1 MNKQFAIDVDK
12 GLSKR
17 KKAIPSRYFYDARGD
32 KLFQQ
37 IMKMPEYYPTNC
49 ELEIFDQQKQQILEK
64 IDPGEKFNLVELGA
78 GDGLKTKILLEY
90 FLKQGVN
97 FSYFPVD
104 ISGDVLRDLQSD
116 LAARFPTLT
125 IKPLN
130 YEYFEAVEKL
140 NELDQSPRVLLFL
153 GGNIGNFTA
162 KRARSFFKRLRAVV
176 RPNDQLL
183 SGIDLKKNPRT
194 ILKAYNDSSGITRDF
209 NLNLLTRINR
219 ELKANFKL
227 ENFEHFPSYN
237 PVNGE
242 CRSYI
247 ISKVAQEVQIQ
258 ALGKTFTFDEAEP
271 IHTEISKKYSLKDIN
286 KLAKASHFKV
296 KHNFVDSRGYFVD
309 SLWEV

>member
-1 MNKQFAIDVDK
+1 MKNQFAIDVDK
-12 GLSKR
+12 GLSK
-17 KKAIPSRYFYDARGD
+17 KNKALPSRYFYDAQGD

-90 FLKQGVN
+90 FLKQGVD

-104 ISGDVLRDLQSD
+104 ISGDVLKDLKAD
-116 LAARFPTLT
+116 LTERFPRLN
-125 IKPLN
+125 IKTLN
-130 YEYFEAVEKL
+130 YEYFEAVERL
-140 NELDQSPRVLLFL
+140 NELDQSPKVILFL

-162 KRARSFFKRLRAVV
+162 KRARNFFGKLRKVI
-176 RPNDQLL
+176 RPEDQLL

-209 NLNLLTRINR
+209 NLNLLSRINR
-219 ELKANFKL
+219 ELNANFKL
-227 ENFEHFPSYN
+227 EHFEHFPSYN

-242 CRSYI
+242 CRSYL
-247 ISKVAQEVQIQ
+247 ISKVEQEVQIKT
-258 ALGKTFTFDEAEP
+258 LGKTFKFDEAEP
-271 IHTEISKKYSLKDIN
+271 IHTEISKKYSLKDIA
-286 KLAKASHFKV
+286 KLAKAAHFKV
-296 KHNFVDSRGYFVD
+296 KQNFVDSRGYFVD